1 MLGNKAA
8 PARLGQDKAV
18 ALQILIRA
26 LCRDDA
32 DAQLL
37 RQQADT
43 GQRVPGVQHTG
54 QDLLLDLPRDL
65 RVDRL
70 LPGIGK
76 INLHGRKL
84 LYLELYI
91 FDVYSIYTLYTVVKG
106 DGTKKSPAPVWVQGR
121 KASPEGEAVTAGD

>member
-1 MLGNKAA
+1 MFFTQQSGILLCDKAA
-8 PARLGQDKAV
+8 PALLGQDKAV
-18 ALQILIRA
+18 ALQILIRT

-37 RQQADT
+37 RQQADA
-43 GQRVPGVQHTG
+43 GQCVPGVQRTG

-91 FDVYSIYTLYTVVKG
+91 FDIYSICTLCTVVKG
-106 DGTKKSPAPVWVQGR
+106 KWHKKSPAPVRVQG
-121 KASPEGEAVTAGD
+121 